1 MQKVS
6 LLLVLLAALLAGCN
20 SSVDSPSVANRQFHA
35 DVPFIQDYSIKYYL
49 ATNGPEL
56 IRVAYDRN
64 EVISLVS
71 HSGLLHPH
79 NGQFLYPGTLETDN
93 RNRPMRDKKIRDVL
107 AYDDQLVYLDNKAV
121 FSNAWAG
128 SIYWLHGLEDA
139 KLLAAG
145 SDFNFLVSD
154 GKQLVVLGAEG
165 KIWSAAAPVENITAV
180 RYHVGDNRFFLLTS
194 DALVGVNAANGAE
207 EFRYSGSELTA
218 FDFSSNGAHAIIGTL
233 NGYLT
238 IDLKT
243 SQQVGTIE
251 QRLPVTEITAVA
263 QVNGQIWFGSTRGAF
278 MLREDG
284 KFNYYNGER
293 WLPGDGVK
301 SIAAG
306 PSGSVLVLTDRGMS
320 QICFKEMTLAEK
332 AGFFDQQV
340 RARHIRYGF
349 NATLEGLVNGN
360 LATGFLKDSDN
371 DGLWTSMYLAGEAFR
386 YSVTGSAEALQNT
399 IESLDAME
407 RLYTINPVY
416 GFPSRSFERSG
427 YIQVLS
433 DPHRWQHA
441 SDPEWDWK
449 STTSSDEAI
458 GHAFVL
464 GVIAEVVDVEPVRK
478 KAIYLL
484 NKLMDHIVDN
494 DFYLIDF
501 DGKPT
506 LWGKWHPDYVNGFP
520 TSVGDRKLN
529 SSNIVA
535 MLQTAY
541 HFTGKEK
548 FKDAAYYLM
557 EEHGY
562 LENLMRPMAEIGVEE
577 GAGEWAAM
585 LSESWNHSD
594 DEMYFLGYW
603 GLYRY
608 AFTDELK
615 AQFRES
621 IIDHWKAERPEKE
634 GLWNIMTALAEVP
647 EFDLDE
653 AIWYL
658 QEHPLDLITW
668 SIQNSHRKDID
679 FIANN
684 FRNQT
689 LTEVLPPDERP
700 IQRHNANMFRLDRI
714 GSNGTSEYSAGDI
727 WLLPYW
733 MGRYLGVIGAPEKR

>member
-1 MQKVS
+1 MQKLK
-6 LLLVLLAALLAGCN
+6 LLLVLLIALLAGC
-20 SSVDSPSVANRQFHA
+20 SQLADSTSDSNRQFHA
-35 DVPFIQDYSIKYYL
+35 DVPFLQDYSIKYYL
-49 ATNGPEL
+49 TSPEHQL
-56 IRVAYDRN
+56 VRVAHDRN
-64 EVISLVS
+64 GIVSLVS
-71 HSGLLHPH
+71 NSGLLQPH
-79 NGQFLYPGTLETDN
+79 NGRFLYPGTLETDN

-107 AYDDQLVYLDNKAV
+107 SYDQQLVYLDNKAV

-139 KLLAAG
+139 KTFASG
-145 SDFNFLVSD
+145 NGFNFLVTN
-154 GKQLVVLGAEG
+154 GKQLVLVTTDGIQWQGEAG
-165 KIWSAAAPVENITAV
+165 IENIFSV
-180 RYHVGDNRFFLLTS
+180 RYNRADNRFYLL
-194 DALVGVNAANGAE
+194 AGEGLVAINAGSGAE
-207 EFRYSGSELTA
+207 ELRFNQSGLTA
-218 FDFSSNGAHAIIGTL
+218 FDFTPDGGQAIIGTG

-238 IDLKT
+238 VDLKT
-243 SQQVGTIE
+243 GQTLGTPV
-251 QRLPVTEITAVA
+251 QRLPVTDITAVEL
-263 QVNGQIWFGSTRGAF
+263 VHGNLWFGSSLGAF

-293 WLPGDGVK
+293 WLPGDKVL

-306 PSGSVLVLTDRGMS
+306 PEGSVWILTNKGMA
-320 QICFKEMTLAEK
+320 QICFKEMTLADK
-332 AGFFDQQV
+332 AEYFGQQV

-349 NATLEGLVNGN
+349 NATLEGLVSGN

-371 DGLWTSMYLAGEAFR
+371 DGLWTSMYLAAEVYR
-386 YSVTGSAEALQNT
+386 YSVTGSEDALQNT

-416 GFPSRSFERSG
+416 GFPSRSYERSG
-427 YIQVLS
+427 YIEVLS
-433 DPHRWQHA
+433 DPDRWQHA
-441 SDPEWDWK
+441 TDPEWDWK

-458 GHAFVL
+458 GHVFVL
-464 GVIAEVVDVEPVRK
+464 GVIAELIDVEPVRK
-478 KAIYLL
+478 KAIHLL
-484 NKLMDHIVDN
+484 DKLMDHVVDN

-548 FKDAAYYLM
+548 FKEAAYYLM

-562 LENLMRPMAEIGVEE
+562 LENLMRPMAQIGV
-577 GAGEWAAM
+577 AGDAGDWAAM

-603 GLYRY
+603 GLYHY
-608 AFTDELK
+608 AFTEELK
-615 AQFRES
+615 VQIRDA
-621 IIDHWKAERPEKE
+621 IVDHWEAERPEKE
-634 GLWNIMTALAEVP
+634 GLWNIMTALTEVQN
-647 EFDLDE
+647 FDLDE

-679 FIANN
+679 FIAEN
-684 FRNQT
+684 FRRQT

-700 IQRHNANMFRLDRI
+700 IQRHNANMFRLDRA

-733 MGRYLGVIGAPEKR
+733 MGRYLGVIGAPEKP

>member
-1 MQKVS
+1 M
-6 LLLVLLAALLAGCN
+6 VLLIAFLAGCN
-20 SSVDSPSVANRQFHA
+20 QSGDSRMDSNRQFHA
-35 DVPFIQDYSIKYYL
+35 DVPFLQDYSIKFYSTSEGVNL
-49 ATNGPEL
+49 T
-56 IRVAYDRN
+56 RVAFDRN
-64 EVISLVS
+64 GLVSLVS
-71 HSGLLHPH
+71 DAGLLHPH
-79 NGQFLYPGTLETDN
+79 NGRFLYPGTLEADN

-107 AYDDQLVYLDNKAV
+107 SYDEQLVYLDNKAV

-128 SIYWLHGLEDA
+128 SIYWMHGLEDA
-139 KLLAAG
+139 KIFAAG
-145 SDFNFLVSD
+145 NEFSFLVAN
-154 GKQLVVLGAEG
+154 GKQLVLV
-165 KIWSAAAPVENITAV
+165 AADGIRWQGDASLDKVVFV
-180 RYHVGDNRFFLLTS
+180 RHNATDNRFYLLGEN
-194 DALVGVNAANGAE
+194 ALVAINATSGAE
-207 EFRYSGSELTA
+207 ELRFNQPGLTA
-218 FDFSSNGAHAIIGTL
+218 FDFTPNGGQAIVGTG

-238 IDLKT
+238 VDLKT
-243 SQQVGTIE
+243 GELVGAPA
-251 QRLPVTEITAVA
+251 QRLPVTEITAVEL
-263 QVNGQIWFGSTRGAF
+263 VYGKLWFGSTLGAF

-293 WLPGDGVK
+293 WLPGDRVQ
-301 SIAAG
+301 SISAG
-306 PSGSVLVLTDRGMS
+306 PEGSVLILTDKGMA
-320 QICFKEMTLAEK
+320 QICFEEMTLADK
-332 AGFFDQQV
+332 ADYFGQQV

-360 LATGFLKDSDN
+360 LSTGFLKDSDN
-371 DGLWTSMYLAGEAFR
+371 DGLWTSMYLAAEVYR
-386 YSVTGSAEALQNT
+386 YSLTGAADALQNT

-416 GFPSRSFERSG
+416 GFPSRSYERSG

-458 GHAFVL
+458 GHVFVL
-464 GVIAEVVDVEPVRK
+464 GAIAELVDVEPVRK
-478 KAIYLL
+478 KAIHLL
-484 NKLMDHIVDN
+484 DKLMDHVVDN

-562 LENLMRPMAEIGVEE
+562 LENLMRPMAKIGIADD
-577 GAGEWAAM
+577 AGDWAAM

-615 AQFRES
+615 AQFREA
-621 IIDHWKAERPEKE
+621 IVDHWEAERPEKE
-634 GLWNIMTALAEVP
+634 GLWNIMTALVEVQ

-668 SIQNSHRKDID
+668 SIQNSHRKDVE
-679 FIANN
+679 FIPDN
-684 FRNQT
+684 FRRQT

-733 MGRYLGVIGAPEKR
+733 MGRYLGVIGAPEKP